1 MFTIGDFARRG
12 LVSVRMLR
20 HYDAIGLLRP
30 ARVDP
35 ASGYR
40 FYDAGQLARLNRI
53 IALKD
58 LGFTLAQVRAL
69 VDEQVSGDELRGMLR
84 LRRAELAA
92 TIAADTARLARVQA
106 RLRAIENEGH
116 MPTDSVVIKPVA
128 AVRVAELVAT
138 AASYAPEDIA
148 PVLAPLF
155 ADLIDR
161 LARADLTPTGS
172 ALAYYTGTLQAD
184 TAHGDAAQ
192 TDAMICV
199 HAALPVA
206 AEPDAGHDVTI
217 VDLPAIPAAATLLH
231 RGSVN
236 EIVAT
241 GQTLA
246 RWIDAHGHRAV
257 GYARELYLSCPPDA
271 PELWVTELQEPI
283 TTP

>member
-1 MFTIGDFARRG
+1 MFAIGDFARRG

-53 IALKD
+53 VALKD

-69 VDEQVSGDELRGMLR
+69 VDEQVSVDELRGMLR

-116 MPTDSVVIKPVA
+116 MPTDNVVIKPVA
-128 AVRVAELVAT
+128 AVQVAELVAT
-138 AASYAPEDIA
+138 AASYAPEDIT
-148 PVLAPLF
+148 PVLTPLF

-161 LARADLTPTGS
+161 LARAGLTPTGP
-172 ALAYYTGTLQAD
+172 ALAYYTDAIQTDA
-184 TAHGDAAQ
+184 AHGDAV
-192 TDAMICV
+192 ISV

-206 AEPDAGHDVTI
+206 AEPDAGHDVAI

-246 RWIDAHGHRAV
+246 RWIDSHSHRAV

-283 TTP
+283 TTS